1 MKEEFS
7 DFQLGL
13 TGEYDYKGPYTYVD
27 GENDGVLRIRI
38 ACAAFALLIAAAYVV
53 AGLSG
58 AQGATR
64 IYVMIPYIALAIPVA
79 FMIAGL
85 FYAIPFARKMTP
97 IQFKRGFAR
106 MKKASWF
113 ALGLEILCELIEIF
127 FTALEHLM
135 RVGFEHRAVHER
147 AGVALVGVA
156 YHIFFFALGVARGL
170 PLKPRRK
177 ARAAAPREAG
187 DLYRLD
193 DGLGRHLRE
202 RLFQRLIP
210 ARGEI

>member
-53 AGLSG
+53 AGMSG

-113 ALGLEILCELIEIF
+113 SLGLEILCELIEIF
-127 FTALEHLM
+127 FTAL
-135 RVGFEHRAVHER
+135 VCKKGER
-147 AGVALVGVA
+147 SGEMAFIGCMALAIVLTTVF
-156 YHIFFFALGVARGL
+156 ISFQKRI
-170 PLKPRRK
+170 PLRSTEEKTEEDEN
-177 ARAAAPREAG
+177 EAG
-187 DLYRLD
+187 
-193 DGLGRHLRE
+193 
-202 RLFQRLIP
+202 
-210 ARGEI
+210 